1 MAAGGG
7 MIRVCLTGAE
17 STGKSTAAPRLA
29 ARFGGVVVPEYGR
42 TWAEANGASFTR
54 ADLRAIAS
62 GHIAGRLSAESGH
75 PALVIED
82 TDIVTTAVWS
92 ELLFGSPDPT
102 LQAIRATADLYLLY
116 DADTP
121 WIDDG
126 TRRFGEP
133 VKRAAFQHA
142 LCREFARR
150 GIVPVTVGG
159 DWDVRFEAAAAAIGP
174 LLRPH

>member
-1 MAAGGG
+1 

-29 ARFGGVVVPEYGR
+29 ARFGGVVMPEYGR
-42 TWAEANGASFTR
+42 TWAEANGATFTR
-54 ADLRAIAS
+54 ADLLAIAA
-62 GHIAGRLSAESGH
+62 GHIAMRLSIEGGA
-75 PALVIED
+75 PAVVIED

-92 ELLFGSPDPT
+92 ELLFGSPDPA
-102 LQAIRATADLYLLY
+102 LRAIRATADLYLLY

-121 WIDDG
+121 WVDDG

-133 VKRAAFQHA
+133 ARRAEFQKA

-150 GIVPVTVGG
+150 GITPITIGG
-159 DWDVRFEAAAAAIGP
+159 DWDVRFEQAAAAIGP
-174 LLRPH
+174 RLRDR